1 MSVKEEAPSI
11 RTYPHFVKRA
21 SYEQFLE
28 LTKGLEARY
37 EYIDGAIY
45 LQASPKTPHQVAV
58 TELLVQ
64 FYMSTEGTE
73 CRPFVAPYDITLK
86 RSDKDVNVV
95 QPDLMIICDLD
106 EHLADDGY
114 YKGVPQLVVEIL
126 SDGTARF
133 DLIKKFDLYM
143 SCGVSEYWVVDPEEQ
158 IVFIYGFED
167 GKLIQQST
175 YKATGKAKS
184 MVFPDLAVELARFF
198 RCHPYTQWSNARWQT
213 RPGHFWKPYI
223 CCIKVKSR
231 GNSREQPSLCRLK
244 LLLRCPNI
252 EPLNHSQQV
261 FGHVAQIL
269 SRRGKTLH
277 YSRLLFGH
285 GGHLL
290 ATLPD
295 HCNSLGDVLNLI
307 SKMGSCL

>member
-1 MSVKEEAPSI
+1 MIINSTEMQNNFGKYLMLAANEDIIITRNGAPVAKLVGLQRDYDVPTDTDTMSVKEEAPSI

-114 YKGVPQLVVEIL
+114 YKGVPRLVVEIL

-158 IVFIYGFED
+158 IVFIYGFEN

-184 MVFPDLAVELARFF
+184 MVFPDLAVDLARVF
-198 RCHPYTQWSNARWQT
+198 R
-213 RPGHFWKPYI
+213 
-223 CCIKVKSR
+223 
-231 GNSREQPSLCRLK
+231 
-244 LLLRCPNI
+244 
-252 EPLNHSQQV
+252 
-261 FGHVAQIL
+261 
-269 SRRGKTLH
+269 
-277 YSRLLFGH
+277 
-285 GGHLL
+285 
-290 ATLPD
+290 
-295 HCNSLGDVLNLI
+295 
-307 SKMGSCL
+307 